1 MSFGLDMNML
11 PCYSTSAFKIFR
23 QGEKHVTRIFSA
35 DVLILMEAG
44 TLYFHEDGNAIA
56 VKENKY
62 YIQRCGLRQEGL
74 IPSSNAKYY
83 FLHFAGRYVDAK
95 ETLPLSG
102 IAWWQVLSPLCR
114 RLEQLR
120 LSGGS
125 QVEKSAVFFKILS
138 VLKQQNSD
146 NRNKEKIQRVVSEIS
161 ENLRCR
167 YTLSQIAQWM
177 GYSKNQAINV
187 FKKETGKTP
196 QEYLLELRMDAA
208 MHLLSESDMTIE
220 EIARDTGFENYINFY
235 KAFFKKYHC
244 APTAWRRN
252 ICGK

>member
-1 MSFGLDMNML
+1 M
-11 PCYSTSAFKIFR
+11 
-23 QGEKHVTRIFSA
+23 
-35 DVLILMEAG
+35 
-44 TLYFHEDGNAIA
+44 
-56 VKENKY
+56 
-62 YIQRCGLRQEGL
+62 
-74 IPSSNAKYY
+74 
-83 FLHFAGRYVDAK
+83 
-95 ETLPLSG
+95 
-102 IAWWQVLSPLCR
+102 
-114 RLEQLR
+114 
-120 LSGGS
+120 
-125 QVEKSAVFFKILS
+125 FFKILS